1 MIFLAMLASDGNLLR
16 LYSLVLPIM
25 AVILINCLAPDR
37 ACVFYLLAIYLT
49 IILLPYVVVTSIV
62 VIKVSR

>member
-1 MIFLAMLASDGNLLR
+1 MFLVTLVFDGNLLR

-37 ACVFYLLAIYLT
+37 ACVLYLLAIYLT
-49 IILLPYVVVTSIV
+49 IVLLPYVVATSID